1 MLLMSARSLN
11 VLLLVLGLLGNN
23 SNSQSVRSDVPVRE
37 VEPATRHLI
46 ICVDGVGFSTLEK
59 MRAEGKFQGFR
70 QPSKMIAPFPT
81 LTNVSMSEILESA
94 GASDAAGYEDSFYDA
109 GSNRLRGG
117 LLDRFNNRKF
127 IRGTFRE
134 LFDYHP
140 SAIKSG
146 LGYALPPV
154 STYVEALTDLV
165 RLKQKF
171 NSSRKPVFFAY
182 VGSTDSLAHL
192 GGERMVRSFLSLLDE
207 SVKDIISD
215 GRVRVEVTIFSDHGN
230 HYRKYKRVSLK
241 SPLRKAGFKLEG
253 SIRDGRSVVLPQFGL
268 IGCALLFTREENE
281 ARLASVAAQV
291 RGVDFAMYEQQ
302 GIVRVVSR
310 NGAARIER
318 RGERFRYRMESGDPL
333 ELKAVLAALTSQEKT
348 DAEGFIADAD
358 WFAAT
363 KEGMRPDVVR
373 RVYEGATGEVRNRAN
388 VIVSFEDG
396 YYSGSYALDI
406 FAFLQATH
414 GNVMREQSCGF
425 VMTTKGTLPAA
436 LRACDVW
443 EAIGEPALKNS
454 KSLAYHAH

>member
-1 MLLMSARSLN
+1 MLLRSASSLN

-23 SNSQSVRSDVPVRE
+23 SNAPSVRAEVPARE

-59 MRAEGKFQGFR
+59 LRAEGKFGDFR
-70 QPSKMIAPFPT
+70 QPSRMIAPFPT
-81 LTNVSMSEILESA
+81 LTNVSMSEILEPA

-109 GSNRLRGG
+109 EGNRLRGG
-117 LLDRFNNRKF
+117 LLDRFNNGKF
-127 IRGTFRE
+127 IKGTFRE

-171 NSSRKPVFFAY
+171 NSSREPVFFAY
-182 VGSTDSLAHL
+182 IGSTDSLAHL

-207 SVKDIISD
+207 SLKEIIR
-215 GRVRVEVTIFSDHGN
+215 GGRVEVTVFSDHGN
-230 HYRKYKRVSLK
+230 HYRKYN
-241 SPLRKAGFKLEG
+241 LEG

-268 IGCALLFTREENE
+268 IGCALLFTKEENE
-281 ARLASVAAQV
+281 ARLASVAAAV
-291 RGVDFAMYEQQ
+291 RGVDFAMYESR
-302 GIVRVVSR
+302 GNVRVVGRS
-310 NGAARIER
+310 GAALIER
-318 RGERFRYRMESGDPL
+318 RGERFRYRPESGDPL
-333 ELKAVLAALTSQEKT
+333 ELKAVTAALTSQGKA

-363 KEGMRPDVVR
+363 KDGVRPDVLR

-388 VIVSFEDG
+388 VILSFEDG

-425 VMTTKGTLPAA
+425 VLTTKEALPTA
-436 LRACDVW
+436 LRASDVW
-443 EAIGEPALKNS
+443 EAIGEPALKHSGLINN
-454 KSLAYHAH
+454 